1 MAAQNYVQHLK
12 LSDKDDWESNPADV
26 RSGGGAAADLG
37 LEAHGGEEGVA
48 REHSV
53 DSLGKYLT
61 DRGVIDDA
69 KSDNESLYNSLELDQ
84 SRSRSHIWKIQTLK
98 KPSYLSMR
106 KMK

>member
-37 LEAHGGEEGVA
+37 LEAHSGEEGVA

-53 DSLGKYLT
+53 GK
-61 DRGVIDDA
+61 RG
-69 KSDNESLYNSLELDQ
+69 KLFN
-84 SRSRSHIWKIQTLK
+84 
-98 KPSYLSMR
+98 
-106 KMK
+106 